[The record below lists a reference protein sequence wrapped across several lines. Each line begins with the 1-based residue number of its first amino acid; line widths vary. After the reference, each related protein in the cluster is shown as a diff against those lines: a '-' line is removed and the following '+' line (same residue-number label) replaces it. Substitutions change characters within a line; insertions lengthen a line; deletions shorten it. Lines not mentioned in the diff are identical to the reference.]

1 MTKVKEAATAR
12 AQTRRMARLPSPA
25 MLMRAPHRLLF
36 FIGAS
41 NLLLAML
48 WWALWLGAL
57 RGLWTPLPPPLPP
70 AWLHALL
77 MQYLVLPSFIF
88 GFLLTVFPRWMGQP
102 ELPRSRYAPVGIGL
116 FGGQAL
122 LIAAACGWT
131 PGLWPGLLLA
141 LASWSAG
148 LIVLG
153 RVLQAAGP
161 NRNWHARACY
171 AALLLGWLGLLLFMA
186 VVRGHATLMPVTVA
200 LGTFGLLLPV
210 YLTVA
215 HRMIP
220 FFANNVVDGYV
231 AWRPLRWLAA
241 MWALLMLRL
250 LLSALQI
257 DNALWL
263 ADAPLLVLSLQALW
277 HWWPRGPMPSLLAAL
292 FLALAWLPISF
303 ALYLLQD
310 VGQLLGHPQL
320 LGRAPLHALA
330 VGLFGSLLVA
340 MVTRVTQGH
349 SGRPLVMPAVAWFAF
364 VALQAVAIMRI
375 IAELM
380 PDAYVWHF
388 AAAIGWLLA
397 LAPWVAR
404 LGWIYLSPRRD
415 GKPG

>member
-1 MTKVKEAATAR
+1 MTKVKAPATSG
-12 AQTRRMARLPSPA
+12 AQTHRMARLPSPA

-48 WWALWLGAL
+48 WWVLWLGAL
-57 RGLWTPLPPPLPP
+57 RGLWTPQPPSLPP

-77 MQYLVLPSFIF
+77 MQYMVLPSFIF
-88 GFLLTVFPRWMGQP
+88 GFLLTVFPRWMNQP
-102 ELPRSRYAPVGIGL
+102 ELPRSRYAPVGLGL

-122 LIAAACGWT
+122 LIAAACGWA
-131 PGLWPGLLLA
+131 PGLRPGLRPGLLLA
-141 LASWSAG
+141 LAGWSAG

-153 RVLQAAGP
+153 HVLRAAGP
-161 NRNWHARACY
+161 NRNWHARACFT
-171 AALLLGWLGLLLFMA
+171 ALLLGWLGLLAFIA
-186 VVRGHATLMPVTVA
+186 VACGHATLMPVHVA
-200 LGTFGLLLPV
+200 LGTFGMLLPI

-220 FFANNVVDGYV
+220 FFANNVVTGYV
-231 AWRPLRWLAA
+231 PWRPLRWLAV
-241 MWALLMLRL
+241 MWALMLLRL
-250 LLSALQI
+250 LLMILQ
-257 DNALWL
+257 AEGWLWL
-263 ADAPLLVLSLQALW
+263 ADAPLLALSIQALW
-277 HWWPRGPMPSLLAAL
+277 HWWPRGPMPGLLAAL
-292 FLALAWLPISF
+292 FLALAWLPISV

-310 VGQLLGHPQL
+310 VGHLLGQPQLLGH
-320 LGRAPLHALA
+320 APLHALA

-340 MVTRVTQGH
+340 M
-349 SGRPLVMPAVAWFAF
+349 VMPAVAWFAF

-375 IAELM
+375 AAELM
-380 PDAYVWHF
+380 PDAHAWHF

>member
-1 MTKVKEAATAR
+1 MATPS
-12 AQTRRMARLPSPA
+12 LPLP
-25 MLMRAPHRLLF
+25 LLRAPHRLLF
-36 FIGAS
+36 FIGAA

-57 RGLWTPLPPPLPP
+57 RGLWTPTATALPA

-102 ELPRSRYAPVGIGL
+102 DLPRRRYLPVGAGL
-116 FGGQAL
+116 FAGQAL
-122 LIAAACGWT
+122 LIAAACGWA
-131 PGLWPGLLLA
+131 PALWPGLLLA
-141 LASWSAG
+141 LAGWTAGLVVLGDVLKSAG
-148 LIVLG
+148 
-153 RVLQAAGP
+153 A

-171 AALLLGWLGLLLFMA
+171 AALLLGWVGLLLFIA
-186 VVRGHATLMPVTVA
+186 IACGHTTLLPLHVA
-200 LGTFGLLLPV
+200 LGTFGLLLPI
-210 YLTVA
+210 YLTVT

-220 FFANNVVDGYV
+220 FFANNVVAGYV
-231 AWRPLRWLAA
+231 PWRPLRWLAA
-241 MWALLMLRL
+241 MWALMLARVVL
-250 LLSALQI
+250 AALSL
-257 DNALWL
+257 DGWLWL
-263 ADAPLLVLSLQALW
+263 VDAPLLLLSVQALW
-277 HWWPRGPMPSLLAAL
+277 HWWPRGPMPGLLAAL

-310 VGQLLGHPQL
+310 IGNLASGQLL
-320 LGRAPLHALA
+320 LGRAPLHALSI
-330 VGLFGSLLVA
+330 GLFGSLLVA

-364 VALQAVAIMRI
+364 VALQAAAIMRVV
-375 IAELM
+375 AELGSD
-380 PDAYVWHF
+380 PYAWHF
-388 AAAIGWLLA
+388 AAALGWLLA

>member
-1 MTKVKEAATAR
+1 MARRAKRLPPSLGMTKIKDPATSR
-12 AQTRRMARLPSPA
+12 AQTRCMARLPSPA

-48 WWALWLGAL
+48 WWAL
-57 RGLWTPLPPPLPP
+57 
-70 AWLHALL
+70 
-77 MQYLVLPSFIF
+77 Q
-88 GFLLTVFPRWMGQP
+88 
-102 ELPRSRYAPVGIGL
+102 
-116 FGGQAL
+116 
-122 LIAAACGWT
+122 
-131 PGLWPGLLLA
+131 
-141 LASWSAG
+141 
-148 LIVLG
+148 
-153 RVLQAAGP
+153 
-161 NRNWHARACY
+161 
-171 AALLLGWLGLLLFMA
+171 
-186 VVRGHATLMPVTVA
+186 
-200 LGTFGLLLPV
+200 
-210 YLTVA
+210 
-215 HRMIP
+215 
-220 FFANNVVDGYV
+220 VDH
-231 AWRPLRWLAA
+231 L
-241 MWALLMLRL
+241 
-250 LLSALQI
+250 
-257 DNALWL
+257 LWL
-263 ADAPLLVLSLQALW
+263 ADAPLLMLSLQALW
-277 HWWPRGPMPSLLAAL
+277 HWWPRGPMPGLLAAL

-310 VGQLLGHPQL
+310 IGQMLGHPQL

-375 IAELM
+375 AAELM
-380 PDAYVWHF
+380 PDAYAWHF

>member
-1 MTKVKEAATAR
+1 MTKVKAPATSG
-12 AQTRRMARLPSPA
+12 AQTHRMARLPSPA

-48 WWALWLGAL
+48 WWVLWLGAL
-57 RGLWTPLPPPLPP
+57 RGLWTPQPPSLPP

-77 MQYLVLPSFIF
+77 MQYMVLPSFIF
-88 GFLLTVFPRWMGQP
+88 GFLLTVFPRWMNQP
-102 ELPRSRYAPVGIGL
+102 ELPRSRYAPVGLGL

-122 LIAAACGWT
+122 LIAAACGWA
-131 PGLWPGLLLA
+131 PGLRPGLLLA
-141 LASWSAG
+141 LAGWSAG

-153 RVLQAAGP
+153 HVLRAAGP
-161 NRNWHARACY
+161 NRNWHARACFT
-171 AALLLGWLGLLLFMA
+171 ALLLGWLGLLAFIA
-186 VVRGHATLMPVTVA
+186 VACGHATLMPVHVA
-200 LGTFGLLLPV
+200 LGTFGMLLPI

-220 FFANNVVDGYV
+220 FFANNVVTGYV
-231 AWRPLRWLAA
+231 PWRPLRWLAV
-241 MWALLMLRL
+241 MWALMLLRL
-250 LLSALQI
+250 LLMILQ
-257 DNALWL
+257 AEGWLWL
-263 ADAPLLVLSLQALW
+263 ADAPLLALSIQALW
-277 HWWPRGPMPSLLAAL
+277 HWWPRGPMPGLLAAL
-292 FLALAWLPISF
+292 FLALAWLPISV

-310 VGQLLGHPQL
+310 VGHLLGQPQL

-375 IAELM
+375 AAELM
-380 PDAYVWHF
+380 PDAHAWHF

>member
-1 MTKVKEAATAR
+1 
-12 AQTRRMARLPSPA
+12 MACPPSPA

-57 RGLWTPLPPPLPP
+57 RGLWTPRPPALPPV
-70 AWLHALL
+70 WLHALL

-102 ELPRSRYAPVGIGL
+102 ELPRRCYAPVGAGL
-116 FGGQAL
+116 LGGQAL
-122 LIAAACGWT
+122 LIAAACGWA

-141 LASWSAG
+141 LAGWSAG

-153 RVLQAAGP
+153 GVLKAAGR

-186 VVRGHATLMPVTVA
+186 VARGHASWMPLNVA

-220 FFANNVVDGYV
+220 FFANNVVAGYV
-231 AWRPLRWLAA
+231 PWRPLRWLAA

-250 LLSALQI
+250 LLTALQA

-263 ADAPLLVLSLQALW
+263 ADAPLLLLSMQALW
-277 HWWPRGPMPSLLAAL
+277 HWWPRAPMPGLLAAL

-310 VGQLLGHPQL
+310 VGHLLGHTRL
-320 LGRAPLHALA
+320 LGHAPLHALA

-364 VALQAVAIMRI
+364 VTLQAVAIMRI
-375 IAELM
+375 VAELM
-380 PDAYVWHF
+380 PEAPAWHF
-388 AAAIGWLLA
+388 AAAVGWLLA

>member
-1 MTKVKEAATAR
+1 MTKVKEAATAP
-12 AQTRRMARLPSPA
+12 AQTRCMARLPSPA

-41 NLLLAML
+41 NLLLA
-48 WWALWLGAL
+48 
-57 RGLWTPLPPPLPP
+57 
-70 AWLHALL
+70 
-77 MQYLVLPSFIF
+77 
-88 GFLLTVFPRWMGQP
+88 
-102 ELPRSRYAPVGIGL
+102 
-116 FGGQAL
+116 
-122 LIAAACGWT
+122 
-131 PGLWPGLLLA
+131 LA
-141 LASWSAG
+141 GWSAG
-148 LIVLG
+148 LIALG
-153 RVLQAAGP
+153 RVLKAAGP
-161 NRNWHARACY
+161 PRNWHARACY
-171 AALLLGWLGLLLFMA
+171 AALLLGWLGLLLFMV

-231 AWRPLRWLAA
+231 PWRPLCWLAA
-241 MWALLMLRL
+241 MWVLLMLRL
-250 LLSALQI
+250 LLSALQV
-257 DNALWL
+257 DHLLWL
-263 ADAPLLVLSLQALW
+263 ADAPLLLLSLQALW
-277 HWWPRGPMPSLLAAL
+277 HWWPRGPMPGLLAAL

-310 VGQLLGHPQL
+310 IGHLLGHPQL

-364 VALQAVAIMRI
+364 VALQVVAIMRI
-375 IAELM
+375 VAELM
-380 PDAYVWHF
+380 PDAYAWHF

-397 LAPWVAR
+397 LALWVAR

>member
-1 MTKVKEAATAR
+1 MTKVKSPAASG
-12 AQTRRMARLPSPA
+12 AQTRPMARLPSPA

-57 RGLWTPLPPPLPP
+57 RGLWTPQPPPLPA

-102 ELPRSRYAPVGIGL
+102 ELPRRCYAPVGAGL

-122 LIAAACGWT
+122 LIAAACGWS

-141 LASWSAG
+141 VAGWTAG
-148 LIVLG
+148 LFVLG
-153 RVLQAAGP
+153 SVLKAAGA
-161 NRNWHARACY
+161 NRNWHARACF
-171 AALLLGWLGLLLFMA
+171 AALLLGWLGLLLFLA
-186 VVRGHATLMPVTVA
+186 VARGHATLMPVHVA

-220 FFANNVVDGYV
+220 FFANSVVAGYV
-231 AWRPLRWLAA
+231 PWRPLRWLAA
-241 MWALLMLRL
+241 VWALMLLRL
-250 LLSALQI
+250 LLTVVHGDAW
-257 DNALWL
+257 LWL
-263 ADAPLLVLSLQALW
+263 ADAPLLALSIQALW
-277 HWWPRGPMPSLLAAL
+277 HWWPRGPMPGLLLAL
-292 FLALAWLPISF
+292 LLALAWLPISF

-310 VGQLLGHPQL
+310 IAPMLGHPQL

-349 SGRPLVMPAVAWFAF
+349 SGRALVMPKVAWFAF

-375 IAELM
+375 VAELSAD
-380 PDAYVWHF
+380 PYGWHF
-388 AAAIGWLLA
+388 AAGIGWLLA
-397 LAPWVAR
+397 LAPWVVR
-404 LGWIYLSPRRD
+404 LGWIYLSPRQD
-415 GKPG
+415 GKTG